1 MTRLTDLKDWHEST
15 SIFLKSFFLIL
26 FCQHF
31 FSLFYLYGHPNF
43 TSHVMCLIEAFFCYL
58 FSFCFDKFLKFIFL
72 NWLLTN
78 FLIVLDL
85 GFHRLWAF
93 KIHPCLGCV
102 FRSALILQMFSISS
116 LIIFLFFK
124 SWSLFFLID
133 IYFIWNYFLFF
144 SLNWILLWFF
154 LLNFIFFFFLLAFAC
169 FFMNI
174 FITIS
179 FFKIK
184 LIENY
189 TFWLNPS
196 KKFNGMR
203 LLEIRLGLRGLS
215 VLPCFFFLFSR
226 LMFFYFF

>member
-1 MTRLTDLKDWHEST
+1 MVTQISCHMSCVWFVDPSWLSG
-15 SIFLKSFFLIL
+15 S
-26 FCQHF
+26 
-31 FSLFYLYGHPNF
+31 
-43 TSHVMCLIEAFFCYL
+43 IEAFFCYL

-85 GFHRLWAF
+85 GFHRLWV
-93 KIHPCLGCV
+93 IHQCLGCV

-144 SLNWILLWFF
+144 FIKLDSSLVFSIKFYLL
-154 LLNFIFFFFLLAFAC
+154 FFLLAFAC

-226 LMFFYFF
+226 LMFSYFFKKTFVFFFGLILLG